1 VDRLE
6 GPAESKQRLRV
17 ILTTLTG
24 ELSVAEACREL
35 GISETRLL
43 QLRHQALEGALAAL
57 LPGPP
62 GRPAQDVKTDPEREA
77 QLTAQ
82 VRELEHEVVV
92 EQVRAE
98 IALTAPQLLK
108 RAAKKNARRRKK
120 RRQGDKR
127 PVVAGVMWNGWR
139 RSWR

>member
-1 VDRLE
+1 MPAGRPPDGLKHVDRLE
-6 GPAESKQRLRV
+6 GPEESKQRLRV

-43 QLRHQALEGALAAL
+43 HLRQRALEAALAAL
-57 LPGPP
+57 VPGPP
-62 GRPAQDVKTDPEREA
+62 GRPPQEVPADRDREA

-92 EQVRAE
+92 EQVRTE
-98 IALTAPQLLK
+98 IALTAPELLK

-120 RRQGDKR
+120 RR
-127 PVVAGVMWNGWR
+127 
-139 RSWR
+139 

>member
-6 GPAESKQRLRV
+6 GPEESKQRLRV

-43 QLRHQALEGALAAL
+43 QLRQRALEGALAAL
-57 LPGPP
+57 VPGPP
-62 GRPAQDVKTDPEREA
+62 GRPTQELQADPEREA

-82 VRELEHEVVV
+82 VRDLEHEVVV

-98 IALTAPQLLK
+98 IALTAPELLK
-108 RAAKKNARRRKK
+108 RAAKKNTRRRKK
-120 RRQGDKR
+120 RR
-127 PVVAGVMWNGWR
+127 
-139 RSWR
+139 